1 MYHQAY
7 TERRSLMIRLFVTQ
21 SGIAWKKNC
30 LDRLLKKTW
39 ATDSHGNRYIYGSNE
54 IPHGCM
60 KKKTIYEIKGLYR
73 DSFRITGFE
82 FGKGKKSLC
91 IVGSMRGNEV
101 QQLYCCSQLVKKF
114 RQLEEERRIRPDVKI
129 LIIPCCNPY
138 SINTQKRFW
147 TIDNTDINRMFPG
160 YDLGETTQRIA
171 DGIFSQIKDY
181 EYGIQFTSFYMP
193 GEFIPHVR
201 LMDEGYS
208 DVITAMKFGMPYVV
222 KRTVRPYDTATLN
235 YNWQVWN
242 TKAYS
247 LYTSTTSRI
256 DKKSAG
262 QAVLSILR
270 FCKSVGFVKYQ
281 ENGDHPSIVISDKEL
296 ISVRTAKSGIF
307 EPLVKVG
314 DSVDEGTP
322 LAEII
327 NPYDGSVMETLYAPR
342 RGTLFFMHS
351 DPITYAE
358 TAVIKMV

>member
-1 MYHQAY
+1 
-7 TERRSLMIRLFVTQ
+7 
-21 SGIAWKKNC
+21 
-30 LDRLLKKTW
+30 
-39 ATDSHGNRYIYGSNE
+39 
-54 IPHGCM
+54 M
-60 KKKTIYEIKGLYR
+60 KKKIIYEIKGLYR

-208 DVITAMKFGMPYVV
+208 DVITAMKFEMPYVV

-262 QAVLSILR
+262 QAVLSVLR

-342 RGTLFFMHS
+342 KGTLFFMHS

>member
-1 MYHQAY
+1 
-7 TERRSLMIRLFVTQ
+7 
-21 SGIAWKKNC
+21 
-30 LDRLLKKTW
+30 
-39 ATDSHGNRYIYGSNE
+39 
-54 IPHGCM
+54 M
-60 KKKTIYEIKGLYR
+60 KKKIIYEIKGLYR

-256 DKKSAG
+256 DNISAG

-314 DSVDEGTP
+314 DNVDEGTP
-322 LAEII
+322 LADII

-342 RGTLFFMHS
+342 KGTLFFMHS

>member
-1 MYHQAY
+1 
-7 TERRSLMIRLFVTQ
+7 
-21 SGIAWKKNC
+21 
-30 LDRLLKKTW
+30 
-39 ATDSHGNRYIYGSNE
+39 
-54 IPHGCM
+54 M
-60 KKKTIYEIKGLYR
+60 KKKIIYEIKGLYR

-160 YDLGETTQRIA
+160 YNLGETTQRIA

>member
-1 MYHQAY
+1 
-7 TERRSLMIRLFVTQ
+7 
-21 SGIAWKKNC
+21 
-30 LDRLLKKTW
+30 
-39 ATDSHGNRYIYGSNE
+39 
-54 IPHGCM
+54 M
-60 KKKTIYEIKGLYR
+60 KKKIIYEIKGLYR

-262 QAVLSILR
+262 QAVLSVLR

-314 DSVDEGTP
+314 DNVDEGTP
-322 LAEII
+322 LADII

-342 RGTLFFMHS
+342 KGTLFFMHS

-358 TAVIKMV
+358 TAVIKML

>member
-1 MYHQAY
+1 
-7 TERRSLMIRLFVTQ
+7 
-21 SGIAWKKNC
+21 
-30 LDRLLKKTW
+30 
-39 ATDSHGNRYIYGSNE
+39 
-54 IPHGCM
+54 M
-60 KKKTIYEIKGLYR
+60 KKKIIYEIKGLYR

-314 DSVDEGTP
+314 DNVDEGTP

>member
-1 MYHQAY
+1 
-7 TERRSLMIRLFVTQ
+7 
-21 SGIAWKKNC
+21 
-30 LDRLLKKTW
+30 
-39 ATDSHGNRYIYGSNE
+39 
-54 IPHGCM
+54 M
-60 KKKTIYEIKGLYR
+60 KKKIIYEIKGLYR

-358 TAVIKMV
+358 TAVIKMI

>member
-1 MYHQAY
+1 
-7 TERRSLMIRLFVTQ
+7 
-21 SGIAWKKNC
+21 
-30 LDRLLKKTW
+30 
-39 ATDSHGNRYIYGSNE
+39 
-54 IPHGCM
+54 M

-91 IVGSMRGNEV
+91 IVGSM
-101 QQLYCCSQLVKKF
+101 KF
-114 RQLEEERRIRPDVKI
+114 RQLEEEGRIRPDVKI

-256 DKKSAG
+256 DNISAG

-314 DSVDEGTP
+314 DNVDEGTP
-322 LAEII
+322 LADII

-342 RGTLFFMHS
+342 KGTLFFMHS

>member
-1 MYHQAY
+1 
-7 TERRSLMIRLFVTQ
+7 
-21 SGIAWKKNC
+21 
-30 LDRLLKKTW
+30 
-39 ATDSHGNRYIYGSNE
+39 
-54 IPHGCM
+54 M

-114 RQLEEERRIRPDVKI
+114 RQLEEEGRIRPDVKI

-314 DSVDEGTP
+314 DNVDEGTP
-322 LAEII
+322 LADII

-342 RGTLFFMHS
+342 KGTLFFMHS

>member
-1 MYHQAY
+1 
-7 TERRSLMIRLFVTQ
+7 
-21 SGIAWKKNC
+21 
-30 LDRLLKKTW
+30 
-39 ATDSHGNRYIYGSNE
+39 
-54 IPHGCM
+54 M
-60 KKKTIYEIKGLYR
+60 KKKIIYEIKGLYR

-314 DSVDEGTP
+314 DNVDEGTP
-322 LAEII
+322 LADII

>member
-1 MYHQAY
+1 
-7 TERRSLMIRLFVTQ
+7 
-21 SGIAWKKNC
+21 
-30 LDRLLKKTW
+30 
-39 ATDSHGNRYIYGSNE
+39 
-54 IPHGCM
+54 M
-60 KKKTIYEIKGLYR
+60 KKKIIYEIKGLYR

-342 RGTLFFMHS
+342 RG
-351 DPITYAE
+351 
-358 TAVIKMV
+358 

>member
-1 MYHQAY
+1 
-7 TERRSLMIRLFVTQ
+7 
-21 SGIAWKKNC
+21 
-30 LDRLLKKTW
+30 
-39 ATDSHGNRYIYGSNE
+39 
-54 IPHGCM
+54 M

-114 RQLEEERRIRPDVKI
+114 RQLEEEGRIRPDVKI

-147 TIDNTDINRMFPG
+147 TIDNSDINRMFPG

-314 DSVDEGTP
+314 DNVDEGTP
-322 LAEII
+322 LADII

-342 RGTLFFMHS
+342 KGTLFFMHS

>member
-1 MYHQAY
+1 
-7 TERRSLMIRLFVTQ
+7 
-21 SGIAWKKNC
+21 
-30 LDRLLKKTW
+30 
-39 ATDSHGNRYIYGSNE
+39 
-54 IPHGCM
+54 M
-60 KKKTIYEIKGLYR
+60 KKKIIYEIKGLYR

-171 DGIFSQIKDY
+171 NGIFSQIKDY

>member
-1 MYHQAY
+1 
-7 TERRSLMIRLFVTQ
+7 
-21 SGIAWKKNC
+21 
-30 LDRLLKKTW
+30 
-39 ATDSHGNRYIYGSNE
+39 
-54 IPHGCM
+54 M
-60 KKKTIYEIKGLYR
+60 KKKIIYEIKGLYR

-270 FCKSVGFVKYQ
+270 FCKSFGFVKYQ

-342 RGTLFFMHS
+342 RGTMFFMHS

>member
-1 MYHQAY
+1 
-7 TERRSLMIRLFVTQ
+7 
-21 SGIAWKKNC
+21 
-30 LDRLLKKTW
+30 
-39 ATDSHGNRYIYGSNE
+39 
-54 IPHGCM
+54 M
-60 KKKTIYEIKGLYR
+60 KKKIIYEIKGLYR

-262 QAVLSILR
+262 QEVLSILR